1 MIRFTLLFLLLL
13 TPFLG
18 AAEHR
23 VGYLPIH
30 GPIDDGR
37 AAYFKRALTDAKAQG
52 LTDLVVH
59 LTTDGGALSAG
70 QAMLQQALASDGPR
84 LIAFVD
90 NRCYSAGSL
99 IAYGHHEILLSKEAT
114 LGDIGVIKLSADGQ
128 MEYAPEKVETVVRTL
143 LRSAAQNRGWNEATL
158 VKMTARNQDLYR
170 FDLPEGAKMV
180 IEDELPAFLAA
191 HPAIKTEA
199 KVLLLGKDR
208 LLSYTA
214 QEAVKSGMAT
224 ALVDGLDGVY
234 ARLGV
239 TKASVK
245 DLSPTSAEQW
255 SWTLAGFAPLLAAAA
270 LFFLF
275 MELKAP
281 GFGWWGGLAI
291 ACGVGFFICQFS
303 LDLANYTEV
312 ILLILGIGL
321 VVVEIFVVPTMGLV
335 GAVGGVLIV
344 FALLLSFMPTDLQF
358 DPTSPFWAERASR
371 ALTQATAAIVVMT
384 VGAVALLLALPR
396 LALDSHLADA
406 AAIDAT
412 AAGTI
417 EAAGLAG
424 KTGTAHC
431 DLTPAGE
438 VDIEGRM
445 YSASAE
451 NGRFIAAG
459 TPITVIE
466 ARFGEVL
473 VRPS

>member
-1 MIRFTLLFLLLL
+1 MLRLATLLLFLTSLVSAVE
-13 TPFLG
+13 T
-18 AAEHR
+18 R

-37 AAYFKRALTDAKAQG
+37 AAYFKRGLGEAKKQG
-52 LTDLVVH
+52 MTHLVVH

-99 IAYGHHEILLSKEAT
+99 IAYGHHEILLTKEAT
-114 LGDIGVIKLSADGQ
+114 LGDIGVIKMSADGK

-170 FDLPEGAKMV
+170 FDLPEGPKMV
-180 IEDELPAFLAA
+180 IEDELPSFLAA
-191 HPAIKTEA
+191 NPTIKTES

-214 QEAVKSGMAT
+214 QEAVKAGMAT
-224 ALVDGLDGVY
+224 ALVDDLDGVY

-239 TKASVK
+239 TKTAVT
-245 DLSPTSAEQW
+245 DLSPTSAERW
-255 SWTLAGFAPLLAAAA
+255 SWTMAEAAPLLAAAA

-281 GFGWWGGLAI
+281 GFGWWGGLAV
-291 ACGVGFFICQFS
+291 ACGVGFFVCQFA
-303 LDLANYTEV
+303 LDLANSFEV
-312 ILLILGIGL
+312 VLLVLGVAL
-321 VVVEIFVVPTMGLV
+321 VVLELFIIPTMGLL
-335 GAVGGVLIV
+335 GILGGLMVVL
-344 FALLLSFMPTDLQF
+344 ALLLSFMPTDLQF
-358 DPTSPFWAERASR
+358 DMSSPFWAERA
-371 ALTQATAAIVVMT
+371 AQAMTQATGAIAVMT
-384 VGAVALLLALPR
+384 IGTIGMLLLLPR
-396 LALDSHLADA
+396 LAVRSRLADA

-412 AAGTI
+412 SAGTI
-417 EAAGLAG
+417 EAANLGG
-424 KTGTAHC
+424 KTGTARS

-438 VDIEGRM
+438 VEVEGHL
-445 YSASAE
+445 YSANADH
-451 NGRFIAAG
+451 GQFIPVG
-459 TPITVIE
+459 TPITVVE
-466 ARFGEVL
+466 ARFGELV
-473 VRPS
+473 VRPT